1 LANSIIGRFSNHN
14 AVADCV
20 RDLLGIGIRK
30 DDISLMTHHDVENKM
45 IPDSIGVFQKNGDIS
60 SEGGGMVVGGVLGT
74 LIGSL
79 MGVATLI
86 IPQFG
91 IVVGAGPLM
100 AALCGGILGGVVGDE
115 IAKTVDAPY
124 SDTSHFH
131 PYVEAL
137 KEGSILCGVETDAE
151 NRDEISKIMSKYAT
165 SMVSRQDS

>member
-1 LANSIIGRFSNHN
+1 MANSIIGRFSNHD

-20 RDLLGIGIRK
+20 HDLLEIGVRK
-30 DDISLMTHHDVENKM
+30 DDISLMTHHDVENEM

-79 MGVATLI
+79 MGVATLV

-100 AALCGGILGGVVGDE
+100 GALCGGVLGGSVGDE
-115 IAKTVDAPY
+115 IAKIVDAPY
-124 SDTSHFH
+124 SESSHFH

-137 KEGSILCGVETDAE
+137 KEGNILCGVESDAA
-151 NRDEISKIMSKYAT
+151 NRVEISKIMSKYAT
-165 SMVSRQDS
+165 SLVSWQDS